1 MGGPPLGV
9 CVVYLSGARVDSLG
23 SRLLFLLALECVPI
37 AHSKQRDPNLSAVL
51 IHCKWPPNSTLSH
64 VSFPLQPLNL
74 SLSRGWTSFF
84 HIHAYVYSTAC
95 VCVPVCTQSSRGVCT
110 AGRRV
115 TRLNTQYR
123 MHKRFIYYQELICH
137 RRRHRF
143 SGGPCKCMFT
153 VSIKEYS
160 SLCLGFKSLLFLL
173 PRTKRSQDELSY
185 FAYLSTA
192 ASSQTTAKVSALCH
206 VATVGFH
213 SNVALCPQL
222 HGAECVLLSQT
233 QGGRERG
240 LSQHA
245 LLSLARVFDRLQ
257 RLLEEAE

>member
-74 SLSRGWTSFF
+74 PLSPGWTSFF
-84 HIHAYVYSTAC
+84 HIRAYVYSTAC
-95 VCVPVCTQSSRGVCT
+95 VCARVCTQRSRRVCT

-123 MHKRFIYYQELICH
+123 MHKRSIYYQEPICH

-143 SGGPCKCMFT
+143 SGGPCKCRFT

-160 SLCLGFKSLLFLL
+160 SLCLGFKSLFLL
-173 PRTKRSQDELSY
+173 TRTKRSQDELSY
-185 FAYLSTA
+185 FAYLPTA
-192 ASSQTTAKVSALCH
+192 ASSQTTTEVSAVCH
-206 VATVGFH
+206 VVTVGFH
-213 SNVALCPQL
+213 SDVVLCPQL
-222 HGAECVLLSQT
+222 HRAERVLLSET

-245 LLSLARVFDRLQ
+245 LLGLARVFDRLQ
-257 RLLEEAE
+257 RPLEEAE